1 VDASRRVMIQS
12 DQTKTAQSN
21 GGKKKG
27 VQLTAA

>member
-1 VDASRRVMIQS
+1 MIQS

-21 GGKKKG
+21 EGKKKG